1 MRFRKPER
9 RRQRS
14 KKLIETD
21 GTTQMMYFLF
31 RLHHMKPF
39 DIMRMGYGERQTL
52 FAFMRYELDERIKE
66 NAPTKE
72 GA

>member
-1 MRFRKPER
+1 
-9 RRQRS
+9 
-14 KKLIETD
+14 
-21 GTTQMMYFLF
+21 MMYFLF